1 MRQTRD
7 VEELRRI
14 ARLIRSHI
22 VRMIGIDQKGHLG
35 GSCSAA
41 DIVTA
46 LYFYKMRFDPT
57 HPGWPDRD
65 RFLLSKGHS
74 ALAQYACLAEWGF
87 FPKRELLRVKE
98 LGGILQGHP
107 ELDRVQGIEAN
118 TGSLGQGLSMAC
130 GMAAGLRLDRRPG
143 RVYCIV
149 GDGETCE
156 GQIWEAS
163 HAASFYR
170 LDNLVVFLD
179 HNRLMTVG
187 PLAQR
192 YNTAPYPEK
201 WRAFGWHVFEIDGH
215 DMQAIVDVLDEAES
229 VKGKPTMVVAH
240 TVKGKGV
247 SFAENRPEF
256 HNGIMNAG
264 QYAQALR
271 ELGADPDA
279 SLVEEP
285 EVALAIS
292 RA

>member
-1 MRQTRD
+1 
-7 VEELRRI
+7 
-14 ARLIRSHI
+14 
-22 VRMIGIDQKGHLG
+22 
-35 GSCSAA
+35 
-41 DIVTA
+41 
-46 LYFYKMRFDPT
+46 
-57 HPGWPDRD
+57 
-65 RFLLSKGHS
+65 
-74 ALAQYACLAEWGF
+74 
-87 FPKRELLRVKE
+87 VKE